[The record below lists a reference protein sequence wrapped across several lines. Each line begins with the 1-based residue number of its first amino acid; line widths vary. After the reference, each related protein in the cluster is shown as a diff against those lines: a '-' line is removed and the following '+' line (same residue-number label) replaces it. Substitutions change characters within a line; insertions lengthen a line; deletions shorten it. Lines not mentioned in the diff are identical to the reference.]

1 MALVELSRGKCALV
15 DDADVP
21 LLSGKRWHAQPSST
35 GKYYAAYR
43 GSVKPVY
50 MHRLI
55 TSCPDGLE
63 VDHINHDTLDNR
75 RSNLRVVTHAE
86 NMRNG
91 KFALATHCP
100 RGHAYD
106 GTNTYR
112 DSSGRRCKSCAAER
126 QSRLRASET
135 SEQREA
141 RLAYMR
147 EYYAKKRA
155 A

>member
-1 MALVELSRGKCALV
+1 MV
-15 DDADVP
+15 DDVDVP
-21 LLSGKRWHAQPSST
+21 LLAGRRWHVMPSST
-35 GKYYAAYR
+35 GNYYAISGGR
-43 GSVKPVY
+43 NGRVY

-63 VDHINHDTLDNR
+63 VDHINHNTLDNR

-106 GTNTYR
+106 WTNTYR
-112 DSSGRRCKSCAAER
+112 DSRGRRCKACAAVR

-135 SEQREA
+135 PEQREA
-141 RLAYMR
+141 RLVYMR
-147 EYYAKKRA
+147 EYYATKRA